1 MSISRRP
8 VILGGK
14 WNETMEEQTMKYGV
28 IDVGGGLRGIYG
40 AGVLDRCL
48 EEDLRFDLCIG
59 VSQRQY
65 GVLSGRPAW
74 AEQALLR

>member
-1 MSISRRP
+1 
-8 VILGGK
+8 
-14 WNETMEEQTMKYGV
+14 MKYGV

-59 VSQRQY
+59 VSA
-65 GVLSGRPAW
+65 GSMGGTSPFTMNTPSAGST
-74 AEQALLR
+74 

>member
-1 MSISRRP
+1 
-8 VILGGK
+8 
-14 WNETMEEQTMKYGV
+14 MKYGV

-59 VSQRQY
+59 VSAGSAN